1 MAHTGEGHRPAMAGG
16 TQARV
21 SAEWSAQPP
30 TFRLLWSRGRLRK
43 SEEPLPELESLSL
56 RGGFA
61 ELPPKALPD
70 HIMDQTDV
78 PPDLSQLRVAG
89 VRGAGRFGISIQHM
103 QGRVKEAWSVGQSP
117 GPSLPLPPPPSPFTV
132 ERTPPPALGRG
143 ASLVSVASSL
153 CGGEA
158 GQKGPGHLRGPM
170 ARDAAPWA
178 AAEARSGWRGDL
190 EHRAGSLLLP
200 KASAGPSADVVNS
213 RLIPALAWHRER
225 WR

>member
-43 SEEPLPELESLSL
+43 SEELLPELESLSL

-103 QGRVKEAWSVGQSP
+103 QGRVKEAWSAGQSP
-117 GPSLPLPPPPSPFTV
+117 GPSLPVPPPS
-132 ERTPPPALGRG
+132 R
-143 ASLVSVASSL
+143 
-153 CGGEA
+153 
-158 GQKGPGHLRGPM
+158 
-170 ARDAAPWA
+170 
-178 AAEARSGWRGDL
+178 WRGRP
-190 EHRAGSLLLP
+190 HPPWGGGLP
-200 KASAGPSADVVNS
+200 
-213 RLIPALAWHRER
+213 
-225 WR
+225 